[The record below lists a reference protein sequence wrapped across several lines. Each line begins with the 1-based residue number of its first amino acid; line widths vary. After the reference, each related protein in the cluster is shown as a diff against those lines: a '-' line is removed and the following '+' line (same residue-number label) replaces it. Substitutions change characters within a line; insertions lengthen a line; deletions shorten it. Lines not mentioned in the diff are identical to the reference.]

1 LVNDAV
7 VENTGWL
14 QFPAFYMMGACVIG
28 LIALPFLQETKGC
41 SIRTTVVTARTQLAL
56 ASRASSICARRV
68 ASVSGPGTSVPRIE

>member
-1 LVNDAV
+1 M

-41 SIRTTVVTARTQLAL
+41 SIRGTEVPGPDTDATRLAQIEEARLAK
-56 ASRASSICARRV
+56 AS
-68 ASVSGPGTSVPRIE
+68 